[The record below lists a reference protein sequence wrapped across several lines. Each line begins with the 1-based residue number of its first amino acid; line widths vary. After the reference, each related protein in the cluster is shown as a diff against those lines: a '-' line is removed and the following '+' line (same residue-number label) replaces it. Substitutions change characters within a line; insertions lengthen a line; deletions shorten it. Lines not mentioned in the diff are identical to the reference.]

1 VWSVSTLQQALEM
14 SLILEDYLVYFS
26 LSRQS
31 RQNWFDDA
39 FMYDRLDRLIRLTG
53 KKLKSFLVEADM

>member
-1 VWSVSTLQQALEM
+1 M

>member
-1 VWSVSTLQQALEM
+1 MWSVSTLQQALET

-31 RQNWFDDA
+31 RQNWFDDV
-39 FMYDRLDRLIRLTG
+39 FRYDRLDRLIRLTG